1 MVGFLRRT
9 SYTFYLPI
17 LFHYFSPKK
26 LFVKMIESW
35 IDFFFFLF
43 ESMVPMQGHWDR
55 KEKTTTTTNRY
66 LGAAITGSVRTKLK
80 KKKIRQCSPNP
91 ITQHLLVASLY
102 SRI

>member
-17 LFHYFSPKK
+17 LSHCFSPKK

-35 IDFFFFLF
+35 IDFFFLF

-55 KEKTTTTTNRY
+55 KENNNNNNKQ
-66 LGAAITGSVRTKLK
+66 AANI
-80 KKKIRQCSPNP
+80 
-91 ITQHLLVASLY
+91 LLQPS
-102 SRI
+102 IF

>member
-35 IDFFFFLF
+35 IDFFFSFLKAWY
-43 ESMVPMQGHWDR
+43 QCKATGI
-55 KEKTTTTTNRY
+55 EKKKQQQ
-66 LGAAITGSVRTKLK
+66 TGS
-80 KKKIRQCSPNP
+80 QYSFA
-91 ITQHLLVASLY
+91 TQHLLILCNTEFS
-102 SRI
+102 I